1 MMESICMKNC
11 IKWQIMYQTRVKLC
25 LENTIYSESNI
36 LRQPL
41 LRFIIQICVN
51 INKEL
56 NEENILE

>member
-1 MMESICMKNC
+1 MNNC

-25 LENTIYSESNI
+25 LENAIYSESNI

-41 LRFIIQICVN
+41 LRFIIQICIT

-56 NEENILE
+56 NKENILE